1 MKTDDVCE
9 VNCIHEKSVK
19 EVKSKMLEEKTFK
32 KISEDFKI
40 LADPTRVKLLYA
52 LFQMELCV
60 CDIACIVG
68 MTDSAVS
75 HQFRLLRGR
84 GMVKFRKA
92 GKMAYYS
99 LADEHVIQLIKMETK
114 HVEE

>member
-1 MKTDDVCE
+1 M
-9 VNCIHEKSVK
+9 
-19 EVKSKMLEEKTFK
+19 
-32 KISEDFKI
+32 
-40 LADPTRVKLLYA
+40 YA

-75 HQFRLLRGR
+75 HQLRFLRGKN
-84 GMVKFRKA
+84 MVKFQKA
-92 GKMAYYS
+92 VKMAYYS
-99 LADEHVIQLIKMETK
+99 LADEHVIQLIKMETE